1 MNRFHSKFHR
11 KNHHTN
17 NDPYNPDAG
26 HDPIASQD
34 APFQGNFF
42 LNGSLSASGGVTLT
56 NITIPAQGGI
66 AGFIQLTAGANA
78 FVFTNKVQVSSII
91 LLTTQSVSSVAPITL
106 PASAFTIG
114 TPFVSRKQTSI
125 GFQVSSTQIFDRS
138 VLGWFLVQTQ

>member
-17 NDPYNPDAG
+17 TDPFNPDAG

-42 LNGSLSASGGVTLT
+42 LNGSLSASGG
-56 NITIPAQGGI
+56 ITINDINIPSNGGI

-78 FVFTNKVQVSSII
+78 FVFTNKVQTSSII
-91 LLTTQSVSSVAPITL
+91 LLTTQSVSSVAPLTL
-106 PASAFTIG
+106 PASSFRIG
-114 TPFVSRKQTSI
+114 TPFISRKQTSV

>member
-17 NDPYNPDAG
+17 TDLYNPDAG
-26 HDPIASQD
+26 HDPIASSE

-42 LNGSLSASGGVTLT
+42 LNGSLSASGSITLT
-56 NITIPAQGGI
+56 DINIPSQGGI

-78 FVFTNKVQVSSII
+78 FVFTNKVQLSSII
-91 LLTTQSVSSVAPITL
+91 FLTTQSVSSVAPLTL
-106 PASAFTIG
+106 AASAFRIG
-114 TPFVSRKQTSI
+114 TPFISRKETSI

-138 VLGWFLVQTQ
+138 VLGWFLIQKQ